1 MQYDKIHNGF
11 EAGVKIGPYEYFIR
25 DLPIHTSYAEVFR
38 SSEQKTII
46 TSIKFNAFNYK
57 KAQGMFFFIR
67 EVYDLI
73 VRDYYKNVDKR
84 DTFNL
89 FGPVIMDRNSLE
101 DLTIS
106 FSSDIITN
114 PIHYPKDKVVKLL
127 STISKITPASHFD
140 EVLKFLKFCKDF
152 KLTDDQFE
160 KVRKIAKESSVKH
173 NKRLNLDSEL
183 VSHIM
188 YGTEISGYKSEEE
201 WDAFTKEGAN
211 TLLHNLF
218 NVFALRN
225 IHIACPDSISINDIH
240 EFLEEVVDKCLNQTK
255 ELEPKLAV
263 DLIEFPQP
271 DIDNYNNLITIP
283 SRGRRAEI
291 RNTQDFKEWELEK
304 IKVIKVK
311 DNINNLIVTTPLTA
325 HRNDLYITGNSVNSS
340 LPGYLANIFL
350 LEMFSE
356 YLRKSNI
363 LINPF
368 SIYDIKEFRFQTED
382 EGICT
387 GASIYYENIWKKNN
401 LVEDIANFN
410 KYFEDNLDEF
420 LDNSLELMLKN
431 LYKFFNGI
439 ISRFCGKHTFQ
450 DNVFVKLLYL
460 LDTVSAK
467 DKLDVVKRY
476 IGKSDDLLFSGYTQM
491 LDSPQFRDSIRQAM
505 LVNKSGLRFTI
516 ITEDK

>member
-11 EAGVKIGPYEYFIR
+11 EGGVKIGPYEYFIR
-25 DLPIHTSYAEVFR
+25 DLPLHTSYAEVFR
-38 SSEQKTII
+38 SSENKTII

-67 EVYDLI
+67 EVYDMI
-73 VRDYYKNVDKR
+73 VRAYYADVNKR

-89 FGPVIMDRNSLE
+89 FGPVIADRNSLE

-106 FSSDIITN
+106 ISSDIITS
-114 PIHYPKDKVVKLL
+114 PVQYPKDKVVKLL
-127 STISKITPASHFD
+127 SNISKITPASHFD

-152 KLTDDQFE
+152 KLTDSQFE
-160 KVRKIAKESSVKH
+160 NARKIAKDLSVKH

-183 VSHIM
+183 VSHTM

-201 WDAFTKEGAN
+201 WNSFTKEAAN

-255 ELEPKLAV
+255 ELEPQVAV
-263 DLIEFPQP
+263 DLIEFLQP
-271 DIDNYNNLITIP
+271 DIDNYNNLIAIP

-291 RNTQDFKEWELEK
+291 RSTEDFKKWEQEK

-325 HRNDLYITGNSVNSS
+325 HRNDLYITGNNVNSS

-356 YLRKSNI
+356 YLRKNNV

-368 SIYDIKEFRFQTED
+368 CIYDTKEFRFEI
-382 EGICT
+382 EGGGICT
-387 GASIYYENIWKKNN
+387 GASIYYESIWKKNN
-401 LVEDIANFN
+401 LVEDIANFD

-420 LDNSLELMLKN
+420 LDDRLELMLKN

-439 ISRFCGKHTFQ
+439 VSRFCGKHTFQ

-505 LVNKSGLRFTI
+505 LVNKSLLRFTI

>member
-11 EAGVKIGPYEYFIR
+11 EGGIKIGPYEYFIR

-140 EVLKFLKFCKDF
+140 EVLKFFKFCKDF

-160 KVRKIAKESSVKH
+160 KVRKIAKESSIKH

-201 WDAFTKEGAN
+201 WDSFTKEDAN
-211 TLLHNLF
+211 TVLYNLF

-225 IHIACPDSISINDIH
+225 IHIACPDTISINDIH
-240 EFLEEVVDKCLNQTK
+240 EFLEEVVDKCLNLSK
-255 ELEPKLAV
+255 ELSPRLAE
-263 DLIEFPQP
+263 DLLEFPQP
-271 DIDNYNNLITIP
+271 DINNYSNLIAIP
-283 SRGRRAEI
+283 SRGI
-291 RNTQDFKEWELEK
+291 RVKIRSTEDFKKWEQEK
-304 IKVIKVK
+304 IKIVKIKE
-311 DNINNLIVTTPLTA
+311 NINNLIVTTPLTA

-368 SIYDIKEFRFQTED
+368 SIYDIKEFRYETE
-382 EGICT
+382 GGNICT
-387 GASIYYENIWKKNN
+387 GASIYYESIWKKNN
-401 LVEDIANFN
+401 LVEDIANFD

-420 LDNSLELMLKN
+420 LDNSLEYMLKS

-439 ISRFCGKHTFQ
+439 VSRFCGKHTFQ

-460 LDTVSAK
+460 LDTPSAK

-476 IGKSDDLLFSGYTQM
+476 IGKSDDLLFPGYTQM

-505 LVNKSGLRFTI
+505 LVNKSGLRFTV

>member
-11 EAGVKIGPYEYFIR
+11 EGGVKIGPYEYFIR
-25 DLPIHTSYAEVFR
+25 DLPLHTSYAEVFR
-38 SSEQKTII
+38 SSENKTII

-67 EVYDLI
+67 EVYDMI
-73 VRDYYKNVDKR
+73 VRAYYADVNKR

-89 FGPVIMDRNSLE
+89 FGPVIADRNSLE

-106 FSSDIITN
+106 ISSDIITN
-114 PIHYPKDKVVKLL
+114 PVQYSKDKVVKLL
-127 STISKITPASHFD
+127 SNISKITPASHFD

-152 KLTDDQFE
+152 KLTDEQFE
-160 KVRKIAKESSVKH
+160 NARKVAKDLSVKH
-173 NKRLNLDSEL
+173 NKRLNLDSEF
-183 VSHIM
+183 VSHTM

-201 WDAFTKEGAN
+201 WDSFTKEAAN

-255 ELEPKLAV
+255 ELSPQLAV

-271 DIDNYNNLITIP
+271 DIDNYNNLIAIP

-304 IKVIKVK
+304 VKVIKVK

-325 HRNDLYITGNSVNSS
+325 HRNDLYITGNNVNSS

-356 YLRKSNI
+356 YLRKFNV

-368 SIYDIKEFRFQTED
+368 SIYDIKEFRYETE
-382 EGICT
+382 GGNICT
-387 GASIYYENIWKKNN
+387 GASIYYESIWKKNN
-401 LVEDIANFN
+401 LVEDIANFD

-420 LDNSLELMLKN
+420 LDNSLEYMLKS

-439 ISRFCGKHTFQ
+439 VSRFCGKHTFQ

-460 LDTVSAK
+460 LDTPSAK

-476 IGKSDDLLFSGYTQM
+476 IGKSDDLLFPGYTQM
-491 LDSPQFRDSIRQAM
+491 LDSPQFRDNIRQAM